1 MNNQFFTEYLKAGV
15 QYGHKKNEWNPKM
28 APYILAESS
37 GYHIID
43 LVKTI
48 KLLKKAGDLVE
59 KKAKEGGNILF
70 VGTTKLTSNIIVKN
84 SEQASC
90 SYINHR
96 WLGGLLTNWPTI
108 KKQIDRLSELEK
120 VISEGQLIP
129 LSKKEI
135 SLKKKELNKL
145 RKLFNGIKNLK
156 KLPDLIIFTNQFKEY
171 RAIQECLKLGIPCI
185 SIVDTNCNP
194 DLIPYP
200 IPANDDSITSINF
213 ILTYLTKRVSDIY
226 KYNNQQE
233 KVLN

>member
-1 MNNQFFTEYLKAGV
+1 MNNKVFIDYLKAGV

-28 APYILAESS
+28 APYILEESS

-59 KKAKEGGNILF
+59 KKAREGGNILF
-70 VGTTKLTSNIIVKN
+70 VGTTKLTSNIVIKN
-84 SEQASC
+84 SERISC
-90 SYINHR
+90 SYIGHR
-96 WLGGLLTNWPTI
+96 WLGGMLTNWPTI
-108 KKQIDRLSELEK
+108 KKRIDRLIELEK
-120 VISEGQLIP
+120 LISENHLTN

-145 RKLFNGIKNLK
+145 RKLFNGIKKLK
-156 KLPDLIIFTNQFKEY
+156 KLPDLIIFTNQAKEY

-185 SIVDTNCNP
+185 SIVDSNCNP

-200 IPANDDSITSINF
+200 IPANDDSITSLNF
-213 ILTYLTKRVSDIY
+213 ILTYLSNRVSELY
-226 KYNNQQE
+226 KYNNQKE
-233 KVLN
+233 EVFN